1 MNKITPDVIIL
12 FDPYQLKS
20 PVKMYLWV
28 EKQWES
34 KIDAGSSH

>member
-1 MNKITPDVIIL
+1 MNKITPDIL